1 MNREAEKNKDYMNHP
16 RKKISASST
25 YLSIITSNLSGL
37 NSLIK
42 MQFESLSQKT
52 RFSYFMFAKKKTYF
66 IGKDTQRLK
75 MKDGNFKQVKSERK
89 LEQLYAHLAKQ
100 TSRHNYPG

>member
-16 RKKISASST
+16 RKKNSASST

-52 RFSYFMFAKKKTYF
+52 RFSYFMFAKKNVLYW
-66 IGKDTQRLK
+66 QRHTEAE
-75 MKDGNFKQVKSERK
+75 NERWK
-89 LEQLYAHLAKQ
+89 FQ
-100 TSRHNYPG
+100 TSEI